1 MSDAVFGQVE
11 FFTHVQF
18 VRGDTIPM
26 EKKVKLHVVH
36 CEYQDRFETV
46 SKGRSHGS
54 PHVVTKHEAGKDI
67 LNVRAWHIASGA
79 HVVRYAC
86 AVFPFFIR
94 VLSL

>member
-36 CEYQDRFETV
+36 CEYQDRFE
-46 SKGRSHGS
+46 
-54 PHVVTKHEAGKDI
+54 VVGKFKAKNSS
-67 LNVRAWHIASGA
+67 LNFKEIHAHFLASD
-79 HVVRYAC
+79 Y
-86 AVFPFFIR
+86 I
-94 VLSL
+94 S